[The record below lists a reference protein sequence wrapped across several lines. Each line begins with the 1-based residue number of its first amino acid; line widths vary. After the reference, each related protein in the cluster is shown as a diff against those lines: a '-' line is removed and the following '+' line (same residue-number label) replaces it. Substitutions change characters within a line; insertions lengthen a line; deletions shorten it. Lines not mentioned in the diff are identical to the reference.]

1 MKLLAIVSG
10 RLGGNTQT
18 ASELIAE
25 AVTAL
30 ARSFGKECVFEV
42 INLGSEN
49 LSFCRGC
56 RLCFERGEQ
65 SCPLNDSLLSLR
77 DRIAAADAV
86 ILASPVYVEDVSGVM
101 KNFIDR
107 MAFNCY
113 RPAFAGKL
121 ALVLTTSGV
130 GATSHARSTM
140 MTALRLWGF
149 SLCGGY
155 NLRMGARLK
164 RDEIRARHGNALQK
178 SAKQLFNAFRHQSA
192 LRPSLQSLIVFT
204 VQQHSWSRQNTP
216 SPYTRAYWEE
226 QGWLNPKCAFYIP
239 HKRKLAQGFARI
251 AGHAIARF
259 FV

>member
-1 MKLLAIVSG
+1 MKLLIVTSG
-10 RLGGNTQT
+10 RPGGNTQT
-18 ASELIAE
+18 AAELIAE
-25 AVTAL
+25 NLAVLKQAQGSLT
-30 ARSFGKECVFEV
+30 FETV
-42 INLGSEN
+42 NLGMEGIG
-49 LSFCRGC
+49 FCRGC

-65 SCPLNDSLLSLR
+65 TCPCADNLLDLR
-77 DRIAAADAV
+77 DRIAAADAL

-130 GATSHARSTM
+130 GATRHARKTM

-149 SLCGGY
+149 TLCGDY

-164 RDEIRARHGNALQK
+164 RDEIKKRHEKTLRNAAKRLCDAGNRGRAQ
-178 SAKQLFNAFRHQSA
+178 
-192 LRPSLQSLIVFT
+192 RPSLQSLIVFT
-204 VQQHSWSRQNTP
+204 VQQHSWRREVTP
-216 SPYTRAYWEE
+216 SAVTRAYWER

-239 HKRKLAQGFARI
+239 HRRKIVQGIARLAGL
-251 AGHAIARF
+251 AIAKF
-259 FV
+259 FI